1 VAVPPFV
8 GHDNA
13 AVVMRTPAAM
23 PSAMPMMV
31 MVAVSDSN
39 GKGLG
44 LRRRRKG
51 DGCAS
56 KNGGSNE

>member
-13 AVVMRTPAAM
+13 AGVMRAPA
-23 PSAMPMMV
+23 AMPMMV